1 MRRVGIFLGSEP
13 WWGGLFV
20 YTQSLMDALRATQD
34 GTLDVRVAYVDQ
46 AWAPILAAYPFES
59 HRVRGGNAGL
69 HLASLAMHA
78 RLPGAAARAIAWYLN
93 PIPRQLAD
101 LDCDLWIF
109 PAQDTL
115 SYQVRLPVVS
125 TVHDLMHRY
134 ESSFPEV
141 SSHGRG
147 ALRDL
152 RFRNMVSWSRAVLV
166 DSQVGKQQVV
176 ESYGVDPR
184 KVFPLPYVP
193 PSYIYAEE
201 LADFDRRYN
210 LPRKFILYPARFLSH
225 KNHGRLVAA
234 AASVATRVRDLAL
247 VFTAHKTEG
256 YESVRKHAAELGML
270 DRITFAGYVPP
281 EDLGGFYRRA
291 RAMVMPTFFG
301 PTNIPPLEAFVCG
314 CPVAVSNI
322 YGMPEQVGDAALLF
336 DPLSVE
342 EIAATIERLWNGD
355 ELCRRL
361 SAAGRHRVA
370 QWGMRQFGDALR
382 QILSHA

>member
-1 MRRVGIFLGSEP
+1 MTRVGIFLGSEP

-34 GTLDVRVAYVDQ
+34 GTLDVRVAYVNS

-59 HRVRGGNAGL
+59 RRVRRGNAGL

-78 RLPGAAARAIAWYLN
+78 RLPGAAARAVGWYLN
-93 PIPRQLAD
+93 PIPRQLAE
-101 LDCDLWIF
+101 LDCGLWIF

-147 ALRDL
+147 ALRDH
-152 RFRNMVSWSRAVLV
+152 RFRNMVSWARAVLV
-166 DSQVGKQQVV
+166 DSEVGKQQVI
-176 ESYGVDPR
+176 ESYGVDPD

-201 LADFDRRYN
+201 APDFDRRYS
-210 LPRKFILYPARFLSH
+210 LPKKFILYPARFLSH
-225 KNHGRLVAA
+225 KNHGRLIAA
-234 AASVATRVRDLAL
+234 AASIRSRVTDIAL
-247 VFTAHKTEG
+247 VFTGSRSED
-256 YESVRKHAAELGML
+256 YEAVRNCAGDLGIL

-281 EDLGGFYRRA
+281 HDLGGFYRRA

-322 YGMPEQVGDAALLF
+322 YGMPDQVGDAALLF
-336 DPLSVE
+336 DPLSVDQ
-342 EIAATIERLWNGD
+342 IACAVETLWKDD
-355 ELCRRL
+355 ELCGRL
-361 SAAGRHRVA
+361 IAAGRQRVER
-370 QWGMRQFGDALR
+370 WGTQQFGEELR
-382 QILSHA
+382 RILNL